1 MFPLSKRNA
10 QSLSSALVITGASLG
25 LAAPG
30 AIAAPQD
37 TAIAFGQGAFSTEIN
52 QDVIS
57 NQEPP
62 RRGDERRS

>member
-1 MFPLSKRNA
+1 MFPLSKRKA

-37 TAIAFGQGAFSTEIN
+37 AAIALEQDAFSTEIH

>member
-30 AIAAPQD
+30 AIAAPD
-37 TAIAFGQGAFSTEIN
+37 APAIALEQSALGTELH